1 MKVLLA
7 AALLM
12 VAVTAC
18 AAGNTGT
25 AQLTVSGR
33 VVAAPSCAVAREGSA
48 CPPKPVTGA
57 VVEAVAN
64 GDTAASTTSA
74 SDGSF
79 ALQLPPGRYSLTAT
93 STTGF
98 SATTTTDIDVPAT
111 GLGGVTLTLDSG
123 IR

>member
-12 VAVTAC
+12 VGISAC
-18 AAGNTGT
+18 ASGTSGTG
-25 AQLTVSGR
+25 QVTVGGR
-33 VVAAPSCAVAREGSA
+33 VLAAPSCPIAREGSA

-57 VVEAVAN
+57 VVDAVAN
-64 GDTAASTTSA
+64 GDTVASTTSG
-74 SDGSF
+74 SDGTF
-79 ALQLPPGRYSLTAT
+79 TLQLPAGRYSLTAKV
-93 STTGF
+93 SAGF
-98 SATTTTDIDVPAT
+98 PATAMKDIDVPAA